1 MGLSDIRDLINLELP
16 QLNEALA
23 PNRTSTQVHAVQNNV
38 NTEQVFL
45 QDKSKTFDTIEPLII
60 FKTPLRNA

>member
-38 NTEQVFL
+38 NTQNRFFYKINPRHFIL
-45 QDKSKTFDTIEPLII
+45 LSL
-60 FKTPLRNA
+60 